1 METRAETKMKR
12 KTVADYLDLPYRVE
26 MVQEALSDGRLVY
39 VVSHPDFPGCMSH
52 GDTPNEAIENLREAR
67 ELVLQHLIE
76 HGLEVPV
83 PDTASAAA

>member
-1 METRAETKMKR
+1 METKARTKMEH

-26 MVQEALSDGRLVY
+26 MVQEPLPDGRLVY

-67 ELVLQHLIE
+67 EMVLRHLIE
-76 HGLEVPV
+76 HGMEVPL
-83 PDTASAAA
+83 PEAASAAA